1 MEGITR
7 MYRHSRS
14 NRRRRPGFSLLELM
28 LVLAIIG
35 ALTAIAAWNLVG
47 ASERAKIRVT
57 KTSLSNVGQILKGYL
72 IENETY
78 PPDVATLITA
88 KYLDA
93 QNNKD
98 GFDRPFYYR
107 PTGNSEK
114 PFDLVSAGPDGAMG
128 TADDIDYWT
137 MQR

>member
-1 MEGITR
+1 M
-7 MYRHSRS
+7 
-14 NRRRRPGFSLLELM
+14 NRRRRAGFSLLELM

-47 ASERAKIRVT
+47 AGERAKIRVT
-57 KTSLSNVGQILKGYL
+57 KTSLSMIGQILKGYQL
-72 IENETY
+72 DHESY
-78 PPDVATLITA
+78 PPDVSTLVTA
-88 KYLDA
+88 KYLEVQKD
-93 QNNKD
+93 KD
-98 GFDRPFYYR
+98 GFNRPFYYR

-114 PFDLVSAGPDGAMG
+114 PFDLVSAGPDGALN